1 MRYSPVRHSTP
12 GASSIVSVRLACVK
26 HAASVQSEPE
36 SNSSVLFLTQTVI
49 LNSKF
54 TFECFVFFLPP
65 SSTPFSIKPGSY
77 GNKTPAQTIFSL
89 VIDPDVSGS
98 FRSPAPWQ
106 GAHYSFH
113 NPTRNP
119 PFPKSNNFL
128 HYRLFLLK
136 LFLALNTSGLRL
148 RLENLPQTEFL
159 MDVALQIVLDFR
171 VL

>member
-1 MRYSPVRHSTP
+1 MHYSPVRHSTP

-65 SSTPFSIKPGSY
+65 SSTPFSIKPDSY

-89 VIDPDVSGS
+89 VIDLDVSGL
-98 FRSPAPWQ
+98 FRSPASWQ
-106 GAHYSFH
+106 GAHYSFTI
-113 NPTRNP
+113 PPRNP
-119 PFPKSNNFL
+119 PFPNSNNFL
-128 HYRLFLLK
+128 HYYLFLLK
-136 LFLALNTSGLRL
+136 LFLTLNTSGLRL
-148 RLENLPQTEFL
+148 RLKNLPQTEFL
-159 MDVALQIVLDFR
+159 ADVAL
-171 VL
+171 

>member
-119 PFPKSNNFL
+119 FSSSQQIFFLIHCFCSNYFFITIAKIPSSP
-128 HYRLFLLK
+128 RL
-136 LFLALNTSGLRL
+136 AS
-148 RLENLPQTEFL
+148 
-159 MDVALQIVLDFR
+159 
-171 VL
+171 

>member
-54 TFECFVFFLPP
+54 TFECFVFFLLP
-65 SSTPFSIKPGSY
+65 SSTPFSIKPDSY

-119 PFPKSNNFL
+119 LFLITTNFL
-128 HYRLFLLK
+128 PYTLFLLK
-136 LFLALNTSGLRL
+136 LFFHHPHKNSFIPAVCFLKPVLLVSVRL
-148 RLENLPQTEFL
+148 
-159 MDVALQIVLDFR
+159 
-171 VL
+171 